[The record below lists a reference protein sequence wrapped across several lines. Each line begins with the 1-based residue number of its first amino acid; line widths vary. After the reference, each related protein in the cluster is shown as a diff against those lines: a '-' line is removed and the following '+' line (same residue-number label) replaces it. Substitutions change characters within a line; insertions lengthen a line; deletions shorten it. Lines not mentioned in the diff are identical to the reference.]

1 METPQSKELSVE
13 HDEKTVVEINHTLQR
28 RRSSVTEIQ
37 HSQVPVWELR
47 RTYTKHG
54 KYVERVSFRQF

>member
-1 METPQSKELSVE
+1 METPQSKEPSVE
-13 HDEKTVVEINHTLQR
+13 HDEKAVVSIDRTLQR

-54 KYVERVSFRQF
+54 KRV